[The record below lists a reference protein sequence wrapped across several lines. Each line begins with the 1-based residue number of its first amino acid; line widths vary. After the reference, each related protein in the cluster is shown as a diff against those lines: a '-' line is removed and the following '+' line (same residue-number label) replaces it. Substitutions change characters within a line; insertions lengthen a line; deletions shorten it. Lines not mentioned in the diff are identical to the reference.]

1 MRTLNSISFSWLDS
15 KLGNPVPLNL
25 EGSFNQMSH
34 ASLLSVMYSC
44 VALSILFECVA
55 VIPLFGLSF
64 HKLLRKYYKACWN
77 LQDERL

>member
-1 MRTLNSISFSWLDS
+1 MITLNSISFSWLDS

-44 VALSILFECVA
+44 VALSILF
-55 VIPLFGLSF
+55 LSV
-64 HKLLRKYYKACWN
+64 
-77 LQDERL
+77 LQ

>member
-1 MRTLNSISFSWLDS
+1 MITLNSISFSWLDS

-34 ASLLSVMYSC
+34 AS
-44 VALSILFECVA
+44 CVA

-64 HKLLRKYYKACWN
+64 HKLLRKYYKTCWN